1 MALRRSSS
9 ASTRAWRRWFRR
21 FVRYP
26 GVGVQTTRVLIKL
39 TTAHSDA
46 PPGDVAVRPHRPIT
60 MRSVRETSRAPRRS
74 PLDRV
79 AERLLLL
86 PRARWSGYVFGV
98 AAVALATGLLGP
110 VMNFT
115 RLANSSAVYTI
126 PVLLTAALYGRGP
139 ALATSVAAFVAYD
152 ALFSDPA
159 YPHSLTSPREWLTLF
174 VFVITAVVAG
184 QLAAMLRQQAR
195 QARQRE
201 REAMAL
207 YEVARLVPGSTLE
220 LQPLLGLILDQLNTI
235 VEYDAAAIILRD
247 AADEAVV
254 FDYRGALPREQVIGL
269 RVQTGSALGNVLD
282 EVGRRREPMLVED
295 LGGQSLI
302 AQNLATTGM
311 SVPPAT
317 AHSELAVPLVV
328 KEQVIGVQTL
338 LHSTSGYYTTR
349 HAELATMFAQ
359 QAAVAIEN
367 ARLYAR
373 VRGTAALEERQR
385 LARELHDSV
394 SQALYGILLNASTAD
409 ELFEAAPDQAH
420 GLVRDVLGL
429 AEGGLAELRALIFE
443 LRPESLERE
452 GLVGALEKQA
462 AAVQARHGLHVR
474 MQVAGEP
481 DLPQAAKEAVYRVA
495 QEALHNA
502 VKHARAHTLDLH
514 LELGDG
520 EVGLVVADDGR
531 GFDTGR
537 EFPGHLGLQS
547 MRERAAAVGGTLEIQ
562 SAPGEGTRLRA
573 RFPLAAHS

>member
-1 MALRRSSS
+1 
-9 ASTRAWRRWFRR
+9 
-21 FVRYP
+21 
-26 GVGVQTTRVLIKL
+26 
-39 TTAHSDA
+39 
-46 PPGDVAVRPHRPIT
+46 

-174 VFVITAVVAG
+174 VFLVTAVVAG
-184 QLAAMLRQQAR
+184 QLAAMLRQQAQ

-254 FDYRGALPREQVIGL
+254 FDYRGALPREQVVGL

-338 LHSTSGYYTTR
+338 LHSTSGYYPTR

-359 QAAVAIEN
+359 QAAVALET

-373 VRGTAALEERQR
+373 VRGTAPLEARQR
-385 LARELHDSV
+385 TAR
-394 SQALYGILLNASTAD
+394 G
-409 ELFEAAPDQAH
+409 P
-420 GLVRDVLGL
+420 
-429 AEGGLAELRALIFE
+429 
-443 LRPESLERE
+443 
-452 GLVGALEKQA
+452 
-462 AAVQARHGLHVR
+462 
-474 MQVAGEP
+474 
-481 DLPQAAKEAVYRVA
+481 
-495 QEALHNA
+495 
-502 VKHARAHTLDLH
+502 
-514 LELGDG
+514 
-520 EVGLVVADDGR
+520 
-531 GFDTGR
+531 
-537 EFPGHLGLQS
+537 
-547 MRERAAAVGGTLEIQ
+547 
-562 SAPGEGTRLRA
+562 
-573 RFPLAAHS
+573 

>member
-1 MALRRSSS
+1 
-9 ASTRAWRRWFRR
+9 T
-21 FVRYP
+21 
-26 GVGVQTTRVLIKL
+26 
-39 TTAHSDA
+39 
-46 PPGDVAVRPHRPIT
+46 
-60 MRSVRETSRAPRRS
+60 
-74 PLDRV
+74 
-79 AERLLLL
+79 
-86 PRARWSGYVFGV
+86 
-98 AAVALATGLLGP
+98 TGLLGP

-139 ALATSVAAFVAYD
+139 ALATSVAVFMAYD

-159 YPHSLTSPREWLTLF
+159 YPHSLTSPREWLTLL
-174 VFVITAVVAG
+174 VFVVTALVAG
-184 QLAAMLRQQAR
+184 QLAAMLRQQAQ

-201 REAMAL
+201 REAVAL

-220 LQPLLGLILDQLNTI
+220 LKPLLGLILDQLKTI
-235 VEYDAAAIILRD
+235 VEYDAAAVILHD

-254 FDYRGALPREQVIGL
+254 FDYRGALPREQVVGL

-302 AQNLATTGM
+302 GQNLATTGV
-311 SVPPAT
+311 SVPPAA

-338 LHSTSGYYTTR
+338 LHSTPGYYTTR

-367 ARLYAR
+367 ARLYAQ

-409 ELFEAAPDQAH
+409 ELFEVDPDQAH

-462 AAVQARHGLHVR
+462 AAVRARHGLHVR
-474 MQVAGEP
+474 MEVAGEP
-481 DLPQAAKEAVYRVA
+481 DLSQAAKEAVYRVA

-514 LELGDG
+514 LEMGDG

-531 GFDTGR
+531 GFDPGR

-573 RFPLAAHS
+573 RFPLAAHI